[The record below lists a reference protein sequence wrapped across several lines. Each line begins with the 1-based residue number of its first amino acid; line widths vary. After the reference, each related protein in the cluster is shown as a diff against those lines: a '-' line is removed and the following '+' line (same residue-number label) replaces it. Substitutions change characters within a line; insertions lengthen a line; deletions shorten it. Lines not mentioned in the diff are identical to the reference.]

1 MNEVNHW
8 KQGPIWWQWLGSPLR
23 PSVEDVAV
31 IQREIVTPL
40 NQELPAFEPHQER
53 DSETSPWKSPQICLL
68 GVTPE
73 LASLNWPKN
82 SFLTAIDSSEKM
94 IQSVWIGDRPQCR
107 KAILGDWRSLP
118 FEDQSCHV
126 ILGDGCLTLLDYPQ
140 SYRLICQELSR
151 ILHPQ
156 GYLSLRCF
164 LRPEIP
170 ETVDQVL
177 ADLWAEKI
185 ETFHSFKLRL
195 AMALQEDLEE
205 GVSMKEVWQNWE
217 QSIPNPNTLF
227 EILNWPKALE
237 STITMYQNSTAYYTF
252 PTLTELRQIMSPW
265 FREVTCYFPQYE
277 LGDRCPTL
285 IYRPQT
291 SISFL

>member
-1 MNEVNHW
+1 M
-8 KQGPIWWQWLGSPLR
+8 GPPLR
-23 PSVEDVAV
+23 PSAEDVAV
-31 IQREIVTPL
+31 IQQEIIIPL
-40 NQELPAFEPHQER
+40 NQEFKDIER
-53 DSETSPWKSPQICLL
+53 IWHSPQICLL

-73 LASLNWPKN
+73 LASLNWPEN

-94 IQSVWIGDRPQCR
+94 IQSVWIGDRPQR
-107 KAILGDWRSLP
+107 KAILADWRSLP

-140 SYRLICQELSR
+140 GYRLICEELSR
-151 ILHPQ
+151 VLHPQ
-156 GYLSLRCF
+156 GYLSFRCF
-164 LRPEIP
+164 LRPEIS

-177 ADLWAEKI
+177 ADLWSGKI
-185 ETFHSFKLRL
+185 QTFHSFKLRL
-195 AMALQEDLEE
+195 AMALQEHLEE
-205 GVSMKEVWQNWE
+205 GVSMKKVWQQWE
-217 QSIPNPNTLF
+217 RFIPNTNTLF
-227 EILNWPKALE
+227 DTLNWPKALE
-237 STITMYQNSTAYYTF
+237 STITMYQKSTAYYTF